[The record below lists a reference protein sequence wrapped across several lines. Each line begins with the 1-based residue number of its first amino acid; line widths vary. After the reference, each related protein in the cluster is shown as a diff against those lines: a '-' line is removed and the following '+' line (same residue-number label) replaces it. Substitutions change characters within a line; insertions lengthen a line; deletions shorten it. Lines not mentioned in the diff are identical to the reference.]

1 MQLLNF
7 AKVVAIRRRSL
18 EKLFQIL
25 DMYDALSSV
34 FPDLEAMVMDEF
46 GCTEAKRVLAGLGM
60 VTKGTFMDETLNSLL
75 ENNNDDELNGLQSDD
90 NERLQLELESYSKE
104 IVGFVIDFGV

>member
-1 MQLLNF
+1 M
-7 AKVVAIRRRSL
+7 AKLPLSSFEVVAIRRRSL

-46 GCTEAKRVLAGLGM
+46 VCTEAKRVLVGLGRA
-60 VTKGTFMDETLNSLL
+60 TKGTFMEF
-75 ENNNDDELNGLQSDD
+75 ENAVK
-90 NERLQLELESYSKE
+90 R
-104 IVGFVIDFGV
+104 DF